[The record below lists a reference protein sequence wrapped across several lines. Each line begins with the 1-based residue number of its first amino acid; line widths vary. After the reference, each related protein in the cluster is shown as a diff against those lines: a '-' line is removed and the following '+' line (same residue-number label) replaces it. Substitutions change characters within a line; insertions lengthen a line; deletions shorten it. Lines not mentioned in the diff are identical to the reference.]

1 MKLEILDED
10 NELNYAFGRWL
21 IKQIQLEFRVDVDQR
36 KLQNWDKFFEESE
49 EYKGIYSQPVK
60 AITILQTA
68 LKNLQCDNLPDKL
81 IIKFN
86 QNQFMPGFDRV
97 KVDTLLR
104 LITFGNNSL
113 QGYPIV
119 KDILQRIADNIGD
132 YINRYVEGF

>member
-1 MKLEILDED
+1 MKLEIIDEN
-10 NELNYAFGRWL
+10 NELDYAFGRWL
-21 IKQIQLEFRVDVDQR
+21 IKQIQLEFRLDVDPR
-36 KLQNWDKFFEESE
+36 KLQNWDKFFAESD
-49 EYKGIYSQPVK
+49 EYKGIYSTPVK

-97 KVDTLLR
+97 KVDTLVR

-119 KDILQRIADNIGD
+119 KDILQRVADNIGD
-132 YINRYVEGF
+132 YIKRYVEGF

>member
-1 MKLEILDED
+1 MKLEILDEN
-10 NELNYAFGRWL
+10 NELDYAFGRWL
-21 IKQIQLEFRVDVDQR
+21 INQIQLEFRVGVDQR

-81 IIKFN
+81 IIRFN
-86 QNQFMPGFDRV
+86 QNQFMPGLDRV

-113 QGYPIV
+113 QGYPII
-119 KDILQRIADNIGD
+119 KDILQRVADNIGD